1 MTRIYVTS
9 KEANSTQKYENLG
22 WETNFTLEKRVR
34 SDLVSPVWLVYSPDQ
49 LLGIPV
55 LWFDFLTFWSTA
67 FTLHVGRLPCHSL

>member
-55 LWFDFLTFWSTA
+55 L
-67 FTLHVGRLPCHSL
+67 